1 MKRKVSTRLPIEI
14 YEDLKDEAD
23 QRGITVS
30 DILCDRL
37 KKYKESVHHKNEIGE
52 LKNLLTNK
60 IETQKLNPSDSKEK
74 SQEEDLV
81 SLETLF
87 ILREMAFKEN
97 PQILKKANEE
107 LNLFLEKKRKK
118 NEK

>member
-23 QRGITVS
+23 QRRVTVS

-37 KKYKESVHHKNEIGE
+37 KKYQELIHHKNEMDE
-52 LKNLLTNK
+52 LKKLLTRK
-60 IETQKLNPSDSKEK
+60 METQELNVSSPQEK
-74 SQEEDLV
+74 SQQEDLV
-81 SLETLF
+81 TLETLF
-87 ILREMAFKEN
+87 ILREIAFKEN

-107 LNLFLEKKRKK
+107 LNLFLEKKKK
-118 NEK
+118 GK

>member
-1 MKRKVSTRLPIEI
+1 MKKLFSIRLPLEI
-14 YEDLKDEAD
+14 YEDLKDEAG
-23 QRGITVS
+23 QKGITLTDV
-30 DILCDRL
+30 LCDRL
-37 KKYKESVHHKNEIGE
+37 KKYKELLSNKSEIGE
-52 LKNLLTNK
+52 LKNLLTSK
-60 IETQKLNPSDSKEK
+60 VEIQKLNSSASEGK
-74 SQEEDLV
+74 SQEEDLIA
-81 SLETLF
+81 LETLF